1 MLDYFEIKYF
11 SYVFDTFFTIKGP
24 LTGAYFVGYWDN
36 GTISSYDS
44 KAATLRY
51 PSGAIFK
58 GIFNSYGPIYG
69 TITYKSG
76 NSFTGDKFKYFHT
89 LVHKD
94 I

>member
-1 MLDYFEIKYF
+1 M
-11 SYVFDTFFTIKGP
+11 
-24 LTGAYFVGYWDN
+24 TGAYFVGFWDN

-44 KAATLRY
+44 KTATLRY

-76 NSFTGDKFKYFHT
+76 NSFTGDKFKYLQTYEFR
-89 LVHKD
+89 KMFNNFRK
-94 I
+94 IQRFCRI